1 VNIESIRDYCLS
13 LPATG
18 EDMAFGD
25 DYLLLR
31 VCGRIFAC
39 LNLARPDYLVLKADA
54 DYAADLRDRY
64 AEIEPA
70 RHWNKK
76 YWIQLRLSG
85 SLADDFMRS
94 LIRHSYAQV
103 VKKLPRR
110 VRMEYPAITEI

>member
-1 VNIESIRDYCLS
+1 MNIESIRDYCLS

-64 AEIEPA
+64 AEIGRASCRE
-70 RHWNKK
+70 
-76 YWIQLRLSG
+76 
-85 SLADDFMRS
+85 
-94 LIRHSYAQV
+94 
-103 VKKLPRR
+103 R
-110 VRMEYPAITEI
+110 V